1 MDAAPATDRLL
12 RAATAYEVAAALMHH
27 QPAAAFRSLFV
38 LHGYGADLIDCVSLA
53 EVFSL
58 DAKLEAHS
66 DERRYVIDQLRL
78 STLGGGHRVIELAG
92 IWPSFYCFARCSI
105 RQFPVFFAL
114 RDADQLPQVEHLLT
128 RIVGQATVQYHDW
141 RLENAYEWALISA
154 AAAQGSLQPAPGFGL
169 DAAVAWRLMRPITEM
184 GGRAPVLEW
193 HLMKTLERD
202 HVEALPLMTVITD
215 AHGHLL
221 RKVDQHVLQ
230 AFRAR
235 SDAPSQSQPAVAL
248 APDRAPLINVSLQGP
263 ALRQD
268 APRRAPAAPAV
279 PAFERSPDHAIGM
292 APAPANPNVVP
303 LHRLAS

>member
-1 MDAAPATDRLL
+1 
-12 RAATAYEVAAALMHH
+12 
-27 QPAAAFRSLFV
+27 
-38 LHGYGADLIDCVSLA
+38 
-53 EVFSL
+53 
-58 DAKLEAHS
+58 
-66 DERRYVIDQLRL
+66 
-78 STLGGGHRVIELAG
+78 
-92 IWPSFYCFARCSI
+92 
-105 RQFPVFFAL
+105 
-114 RDADQLPQVEHLLT
+114 
-128 RIVGQATVQYHDW
+128 
-141 RLENAYEWALISA
+141 
-154 AAAQGSLQPAPGFGL
+154 
-169 DAAVAWRLMRPITEM
+169 
-184 GGRAPVLEW
+184 
-193 HLMKTLERD
+193 MKTLGRD

-268 APRRAPAAPAV
+268 APRRAPAAPA
-279 PAFERSPDHAIGM
+279 FERSPDHAIGM

>member
-38 LHGYGADLIDCVSLA
+38 LHGYGADLIDRVSLA

-114 RDADQLPQVEHLLT
+114 RDADQLPQVE
-128 RIVGQATVQYHDW
+128 
-141 RLENAYEWALISA
+141 
-154 AAAQGSLQPAPGFGL
+154 QPAAGAG
-169 DAAVAWRLMRPITEM
+169 
-184 GGRAPVLEW
+184 
-193 HLMKTLERD
+193 
-202 HVEALPLMTVITD
+202 
-215 AHGHLL
+215 
-221 RKVDQHVLQ
+221 
-230 AFRAR
+230 FRAGCRGGMAADASHHRNGR
-235 SDAPSQSQPAVAL
+235 SRPGA
-248 APDRAPLINVSLQGP
+248 
-263 ALRQD
+263 
-268 APRRAPAAPAV
+268 
-279 PAFERSPDHAIGM
+279 GM
-292 APAPANPNVVP
+292 APDEDPRA
-303 LHRLAS
+303 